1 MTQAEAFRID
11 VSERALLDLRD
22 RLARTRWP
30 DEVADAGWDYGVPL
44 SFLKDLVT
52 YWQERFD
59 WRSTEQ
65 TLNSFHHFRARIEG
79 LEVHFVH
86 ERGRGP
92 EPMPLILTHG
102 WPGSFLELLPLVPLL
117 TDPASQGGSSEDAFD
132 VVIPSLPGY
141 GFSERP
147 PRRGMLSARIASMW
161 NGLMTDVLGYES
173 YGAHGGDIGSR
184 VTTRLGQH
192 HADRV
197 VGIHI
202 TAVEDPP
209 LGPDSPPLTQ
219 AESEFLRLRD
229 AWYEAEGGY
238 SHIQRTKPQTL
249 AYGLSDSPAGL
260 AAWILEKYRTWSDC
274 AGDVERRFGRD
285 WLLTAATLYWVTE
298 TIPSSM
304 RLYFERRR
312 DLEPFAAGERIAAPA
327 GVSLFPNELV
337 AESHPPREW
346 VERLYDLRHFAR
358 MPRGGHFPALEEP
371 ALLADELRSFFRPL
385 RARPAYSAR
394 TV

>member
-1 MTQAEAFRID
+1 MIEPEPFRID
-11 VSERALLDLRD
+11 IPESALQDLRE
-22 RLARTRWP
+22 RLSRTRWP
-30 DEVADAGWDYGVPL
+30 DEVAGAGWDYGVPL
-44 SFLKDLVT
+44 STLKVLVAD
-52 YWQERFD
+52 WQERFD
-59 WRSTEQ
+59 WRTAERS
-65 TLNSFHHFRARIEG
+65 LNAFHHSMARIQG
-79 LEVHFVH
+79 LRIHFIH
-86 ERGRGP
+86 ERGQGP
-92 EPMPLILTHG
+92 EPMPLVLTLG

-117 TDPASQGGSSEDAFD
+117 TDPARHGGSPEDAFD

-147 PRRGMLSARIASMW
+147 PERGMLSARIASMW
-161 NGLMTDVLGYES
+161 DELMSEALGYRR

-192 HADRV
+192 HSDRV
-197 VGIHI
+197 VGIHL

-209 LGPDSPPLTQ
+209 LGPEAPPLTD
-219 AESEFLRLRD
+219 AEREFLRARD

-249 AYGLSDSPAGL
+249 AYGLTDSPAGL
-260 AAWILEKYRTWSDC
+260 AAWLLEKYRTWSDC
-274 AGDVERRFGRD
+274 GGDVESRFGRD
-285 WLLTAATLYWVTE
+285 WLLTSITLYWLTA

-312 DLEPFAAGERIAAPA
+312 DPEPFAAGERIPAPA
-327 GVSLFPNELV
+327 GVTFFPNELV

-346 VERLYDLRHFAR
+346 IERLYDLRYFAR

-371 ALLADELRSFFRPL
+371 ELLAEELRTFFRPF
-385 RARPAYSAR
+385 RARR
-394 TV
+394 T